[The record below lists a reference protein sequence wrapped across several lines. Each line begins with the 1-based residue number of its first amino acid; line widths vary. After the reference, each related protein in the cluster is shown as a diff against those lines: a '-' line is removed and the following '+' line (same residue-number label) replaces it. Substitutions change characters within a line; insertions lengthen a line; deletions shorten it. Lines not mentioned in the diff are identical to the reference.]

1 MAWRLTGIAVIGDI
15 PGPSGMGQ
23 ESTMT
28 RGVESVSGMKIAAR
42 PLMVAAALAF
52 LASPAVAQSFVEG
65 QKQFAKCKACHTV
78 EASGRS
84 GVGPNLHGLFGRK
97 AGTKEGFSFSPP
109 MKNSNVVWDD
119 ETIAKYLTEP
129 RAFIPG
135 NKMAFPGM
143 KREDE
148 IKNLLAY
155 LKDATK

>member
-1 MAWRLTGIAVIGDI
+1 MADRLEA
-15 PGPSGMGQ
+15 
-23 ESTMT
+23 
-28 RGVESVSGMKIAAR
+28 VSGVTIAALR
-42 PLMVAAALAF
+42 LFAAVAVMLA
-52 LASPAVAQSFVEG
+52 ASPAFAQSFVEG

-78 EASGRS
+78 EANGRS